1 MSISV
6 ETARIIRSR
15 RRDAENVVF
24 ERLWE
29 NLDAQIRIAAGPKDD
44 MVYRVPMYKFGLPRY
59 DPVKVAKRMRVRL
72 RNRGFKVSGDEDTP
86 TMRISWKRPK
96 KKKKEPPIRKRS
108 ATTPALAALSS
119 MRRQVEI
126 NKSLGYD

>member
-6 ETARIIRSR
+6 DTARIIRSR

-24 ERLWE
+24 ERLWGI
-29 NLDAQIRIAAGPKDD
+29 LDAHIRIVCESRDE
-44 MVYRVPMYKFGLPRY
+44 MEYRVPMYKFGLPRY

-86 TMRISWKRPK
+86 SLRISWERPPR
-96 KKKKEPPIRKRS
+96 KKKEEKHKTS
-108 ATTPALAALSS
+108 TPALAALSS

>member
-6 ETARIIRSR
+6 DTARNIRGR

-29 NLDAQIRIAAGPKDD
+29 NLDTQIRIVAESQDE
-44 MVYRVPMYKFGLPRY
+44 MVYRVPVFKFGLPRF
-59 DPVKVAKRMRVRL
+59 DQVKVAKRMRVRL

-86 TMRISWKRPK
+86 TIQVSWKPPPRK
-96 KKKKEPPIRKRS
+96 KKQTTSRKT
-108 ATTPALAALSS
+108 TTPALEALSS

-126 NKSLGYD
+126 NKSLGYN

>member
-29 NLDAQIRIAAGPKDD
+29 NLDAQIRIVAESRDE
-44 MVYRVPMYKFGLPRY
+44 MNYRVPMYKFGLPRY

-72 RNRGFKVSGDEDTP
+72 RNRGFKVSGDEETP
-86 TMRISWKRPK
+86 TLRVSWKRPQ
-96 KKKKEPPIRKRS
+96 KKKKEPQKTS

-126 NKSLGYD
+126 NKTLGYD

>member
-1 MSISV
+1 MSITV
-6 ETARIIRSR
+6 DTARIIRNR

-29 NLDAQIRIAAGPKDD
+29 NLDAQIRIVAESRDE
-44 MVYRVPMYKFGLPRY
+44 MNYRVPMYKFGLPRY

-86 TMRISWKRPK
+86 TLHISWKRPPR
-96 KKKKEPPIRKRS
+96 KKKEQKTS
-108 ATTPALAALSS
+108 VATPALAALSS

>member
-6 ETARIIRSR
+6 EAARMIRGR

-29 NLDAQIRIAAGPKDD
+29 NLDTQIRIAAESRDE
-44 MVYRVPMYKFGLPRY
+44 MNYRVPMYKFGLPRY

-72 RNRGFKVSGDEDTP
+72 RNRGFKVTGDEDTP
-86 TMRISWKRPK
+86 TLCISWKRPPR
-96 KKKKEPPIRKRS
+96 KKKEPQKRKKS
-108 ATTPALAALSS
+108 TTTPALAALSS

-126 NKSLGYD
+126 NKALGYD